1 VRLPGHSLLGMKR
14 LRSGSP
20 RPSFLA
26 VRFAI
31 PPRSLLPTCFASLRR
46 SLLLVC
52 LAIPRHSLLLMCFAS
67 SRRSLLP
74 ICFAVPHRSLLP
86 MCFAS
91 LRRSLLPVCFAIPRH
106 SLLPMCFASPRRPL
120 LPMCFAILHRSL
132 APAAQRNK
140 KNSSAQKKQ
149 QKKYGQKSLPGRHL
163 KTLLQKFVPFNA
175 FAPRTPNFNVAC
187 SKAGCEWLK
196 KTLLFSTGVRNDG
209 STLRLGG
216 EGGTNNKKNKNKK
229 GVFLN
234 GAPDPEN
241 RPFFCCFARFVSF
254 SVSLSFNVSWFF
266 SFFFFVFVP
275 LFVFLLLFRF
285 CPHSSLSPSVLRSLF
300 L

>member
-1 VRLPGHSLLGMKR
+1 MKR

-20 RPSFLA
+20 HPSFLA
-26 VRFAI
+26 VRLAI

-140 KNSSAQKKQ
+140 KNSSAQKKTT
-149 QKKYGQKSLPGRHL
+149 KKIWSKITSGA
-163 KTLLQKFVPFNA
+163 PFKN
-175 FAPRTPNFNVAC
+175 TPPKIC
-187 SKAGCEWLK
+187 SVQRVRPPHPQFQCC
-196 KTLLFSTGVRNDG
+196 LFKGGVRVV
-209 STLRLGG
+209 
-216 EGGTNNKKNKNKK
+216 KKKH
-229 GVFLN
+229 
-234 GAPDPEN
+234 
-241 RPFFCCFARFVSF
+241 SF
-254 SVSLSFNVSWFF
+254 S
-266 SFFFFVFVP
+266 P
-275 LFVFLLLFRF
+275 RA
-285 CPHSSLSPSVLRSLF
+285 CATTDQH
-300 L
+300 